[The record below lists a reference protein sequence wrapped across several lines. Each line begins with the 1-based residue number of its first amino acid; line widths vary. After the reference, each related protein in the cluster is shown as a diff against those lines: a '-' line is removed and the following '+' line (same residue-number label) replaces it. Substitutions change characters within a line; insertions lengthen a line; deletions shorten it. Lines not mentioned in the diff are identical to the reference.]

1 MTAIKNPCQWFN
13 GITLNKYITKAYM
26 QTNKPGFKQLVL
38 HLVSQIPYG
47 KVASYGQIALY
58 AGVPRAA
65 RQVGWI
71 LNHTTDAKDSLP
83 WWRVVNNSG
92 RISIKGS
99 QYTAY
104 DQKLRLE
111 AEGIKIAQN
120 FTFNIENYRW
130 HKQ

>member
-1 MTAIKNPCQWFN
+1 VANST
-13 GITLNKYITKAYM
+13 
-26 QTNKPGFKQLVL
+26 FKEQVILIVK
-38 HLVSQIPYG
+38 QIPYG

-58 AGVPRAA
+58 AQSPRAA

-71 LNHTTDAKDSLP
+71 LNKYSGAEEIP

-99 QYTAY
+99 HFTQM

-111 AEGIKIAQN
+111 NEGVIIDDNLSFDINQ
-120 FTFNIENYRW
+120 YRW
-130 HKQ
+130 HK

>member
-1 MTAIKNPCQWFN
+1 MSVE
-13 GITLNKYITKAYM
+13 KA
-26 QTNKPGFKQLVL
+26 FKQSVL
-38 HLVSQIPYG
+38 EQVKQIPYG

-58 AGVPRAA
+58 AGSPRAA

-71 LNHTTDAKDSLP
+71 LNKMEESETSLP

-99 QYTAY
+99 AYTAI

-111 AEGIKIAQN
+111 NEGIKIDN
-120 FTFNIENYRW
+120 DFTFDIKKYRW
-130 HKQ
+130 LKEQ